1 MKQAQMTMIGLI
13 LLVVS
18 IIALSAM
25 TPVINSFTSTAAG
38 NLTAQGHGDAAVI
51 VNLIP
56 LFLWLGLVITI
67 FIYTQVQR

>member
-25 TPVINSFTSTAAG
+25 TPVINTFTGTAAG
-38 NLTAQGHGDAAVI
+38 NLTAGGHADAAVV

-56 LFLWLGLVITI
+56 LFLWLGLVITV